1 MKKEIEDKLKNSE
14 LHEALEQEK
23 LVESVKDE
31 FKKRQEERKP
41 FEAQWQ
47 LNMNFVMGNQ
57 YCAVT
62 SRGEVEEY
70 QKQFF
75 WQERE
80 VFNHLATLVETR
92 LSKLS
97 SLRPV
102 LGVVP
107 ASDDE
112 RDVKTAALSKKILRS
127 VSNKINL
134 SDIISSATKWSETC
148 GTAFYKVVWNG
159 ALGRV
164 VAKTENGALRDG
176 DVEISVCSPFEIYPD
191 SMTRADIDECESL
204 IHAKAISAK
213 LVREAWGKDVKSE
226 TLKVFALGA
235 SQGIGGLGYSTAA
248 NKITDAEIEDAVLV
262 IERYEKPSKER
273 ENGRLTIIAGDTLL
287 YDGDLPYQNGKDK
300 TRIFPFIRQ
309 VCIPQ
314 AGSFWGAS
322 VVERTIPVQRAYNA
336 VKNRKHEFLN
346 RISMGVLNVEDGS
359 VDIDNLEDEGLSP
372 GKILVYRQGSNPPS
386 FMASPHVPTDFTL
399 EEERLL
405 NEFEKISGVSDLLH
419 NSSIYSQNIS
429 GTALSLLMEQDQSR
443 ISCTTDSLKLSI
455 IRLGECILRLYK
467 QFAIIP
473 KLLKVVGD
481 NGDVEMF
488 YFSSAD
494 ITSDEVV
501 LETDTELG
509 QSLAQRRN
517 MIFELLS
524 RGLLSDQDGKLTNR
538 MKSKVLEM
546 LGFGL
551 WEGGQDMNELH
562 IKKAQDEN
570 LKIMRG
576 EKVKVLEVDDHD
588 LHINEHIAFMLGGEY
603 KKHEGDEKIEEN
615 FLKHIRT
622 HKQMRQVINQIEN
635 TDKE

>member
-1 MKKEIEDKLKNSE
+1 
-14 LHEALEQEK
+14 
-23 LVESVKDE
+23 
-31 FKKRQEERKP
+31 
-41 FEAQWQ
+41 
-47 LNMNFVMGNQ
+47 
-57 YCAVT
+57 
-62 SRGEVEEY
+62 
-70 QKQFF
+70 
-75 WQERE
+75 
-80 VFNHLATLVETR
+80 
-92 LSKLS
+92 
-97 SLRPV
+97 
-102 LGVVP
+102 
-107 ASDDE
+107 
-112 RDVKTAALSKKILRS
+112 
-127 VSNKINL
+127 
-134 SDIISSATKWSETC
+134 
-148 GTAFYKVVWNG
+148 
-159 ALGRV
+159 
-164 VAKTENGALRDG
+164 
-176 DVEISVCSPFEIYPD
+176 
-191 SMTRADIDECESL
+191 
-204 IHAKAISAK
+204 
-213 LVREAWGKDVKSE
+213 
-226 TLKVFALGA
+226 
-235 SQGIGGLGYSTAA
+235 
-248 NKITDAEIEDAVLV
+248 
-262 IERYEKPSKER
+262 
-273 ENGRLTIIAGDTLL
+273 
-287 YDGDLPYQNGKDK
+287 
-300 TRIFPFIRQ
+300 
-309 VCIPQ
+309 
-314 AGSFWGAS
+314 
-322 VVERTIPVQRAYNA
+322 
-336 VKNRKHEFLN
+336 
-346 RISMGVLNVEDGS
+346 
-359 VDIDNLEDEGLSP
+359 
-372 GKILVYRQGSNPPS
+372 
-386 FMASPHVPTDFTL
+386 MASPHVPTDFTL

-455 IRLGECILRLYK
+455 IRLGESILRLYK

>member
-14 LHEALEQEK
+14 LHEALEQER

-127 VSNKINL
+127 VSNKLNL

-204 IHAKAISAK
+204 IHAKAVSAK

-235 SQGIGGLGYSTAA
+235 S
-248 NKITDAEIEDAVLV
+248 
-262 IERYEKPSKER
+262 
-273 ENGRLTIIAGDTLL
+273 
-287 YDGDLPYQNGKDK
+287 
-300 TRIFPFIRQ
+300 
-309 VCIPQ
+309 
-314 AGSFWGAS
+314 
-322 VVERTIPVQRAYNA
+322 
-336 VKNRKHEFLN
+336 
-346 RISMGVLNVEDGS
+346 
-359 VDIDNLEDEGLSP
+359 
-372 GKILVYRQGSNPPS
+372 
-386 FMASPHVPTDFTL
+386 
-399 EEERLL
+399 
-405 NEFEKISGVSDLLH
+405 
-419 NSSIYSQNIS
+419 
-429 GTALSLLMEQDQSR
+429 
-443 ISCTTDSLKLSI
+443 
-455 IRLGECILRLYK
+455 
-467 QFAIIP
+467 
-473 KLLKVVGD
+473 
-481 NGDVEMF
+481 
-488 YFSSAD
+488 
-494 ITSDEVV
+494 
-501 LETDTELG
+501 
-509 QSLAQRRN
+509 
-517 MIFELLS
+517 
-524 RGLLSDQDGKLTNR
+524 
-538 MKSKVLEM
+538 
-546 LGFGL
+546 
-551 WEGGQDMNELH
+551 
-562 IKKAQDEN
+562 
-570 LKIMRG
+570 
-576 EKVKVLEVDDHD
+576 
-588 LHINEHIAFMLGGEY
+588 
-603 KKHEGDEKIEEN
+603 
-615 FLKHIRT
+615 
-622 HKQMRQVINQIEN
+622 
-635 TDKE
+635 

>member
-1 MKKEIEDKLKNSE
+1 MKKDIEQKLKESDMGKQ
-14 LHEALEQEK
+14 LEEER
-23 LVESVKDE
+23 LVESVLSE
-31 FKKRQEERKP
+31 FKKRQEERKA
-41 FEAQWQ
+41 FDAQWQ

-62 SRGEVEEY
+62 NRGEVEEY
-70 QKQFF
+70 EKQFF

-80 VFNHLATLVETR
+80 VFNHLASLVETR

-102 LGVVP
+102 LAVVP
-107 ASDDE
+107 ASSDD
-112 RDVKTAALSKKILRS
+112 RDIKTATLSKKVLKS
-127 VSNKINL
+127 VSSKLHL
-134 SDIISSATKWSETC
+134 SDIIASATKWSETC
-148 GTAFYKVVWNG
+148 GTAFYKVVWNN

-164 VAKTENGALRDG
+164 VAKTDKGTLRDG
-176 DVEISVCSPFEIYPD
+176 DVDISVCSPFEIYPD
-191 SMTRADIDECESL
+191 SMTRSDINDCETL
-204 IHAKAISAK
+204 IHAKVVPAEKVKEI
-213 LVREAWGKDVKSE
+213 WGKDVKSE
-226 TLKVFALGA
+226 TLKVFAMG
-235 SQGIGGLGYSTAA
+235 SGQSIGGLGYATTA
-248 NKITDAEIEDAVLV
+248 NKITDAEIEDSVLV
-262 IERYEKPSKER
+262 IERYEKPNTLR
-273 ENGRLTIIAGDTLL
+273 DGGRLTIIAGQTLL
-287 YDGDLPYQNGKDK
+287 YDGDLPYENGKDK
-300 TRIFPFIRQ
+300 SHAFPFVRQ

-419 NSSIYSQNIS
+419 NSAIFSQNMS
-429 GTALSLLMEQDQSR
+429 GTALNLLMEQDQSR
-443 ISCTTDSLKLSI
+443 IACTTDSLKLSI
-455 IRLGECILRLYK
+455 IRLGEHVLRLYK

-473 KLLKVVGD
+473 KLQKVVGD
-481 NGDVEMF
+481 NGEVELF

-501 LETDTELG
+501 FETDTELG
-509 QSLAQRRN
+509 QSLSQRRN
-517 MIFELLS
+517 MVFELLS
-524 RGLLSDQDGKLTNR
+524 RGLLSDEDGRLTNR

-551 WEGGQDMNELH
+551 WENGQDLNELH

-570 LKIMRG
+570 LKLLGG

-588 LHINEHIAFMLGGEY
+588 QHINEHIAFMLGGEY
-603 KKHEGDEKIEEN
+603 KKHENDEKIEEN